1 MQRKTASDFAPE
13 VMQLFDQYV
22 HGLIDRRGFLN
33 GATRYAVGGIS
44 ATMLLDMLNP
54 KFAEAQQIKTDDPRI
69 KARYVDYPSP
79 DGHGKMRGYL
89 VTPAKASGSLPGVLV
104 VHENRGLNP
113 HTEDVAR
120 RLALENFITFAPDA
134 LFPLGGYPGNEDKA
148 RELFAKLEAPK
159 SANDFIAAV
168 GFLKKLPECTG
179 KVGVVGFCY
188 GGSIANM
195 LATRIPDL
203 GGAVP
208 FYGGQSKAEDAAK
221 IKAPLLIHYAANDDR
236 VNAGWPAYETA
247 LNAAGVKYEMFKYA
261 GTHHGFLNDT
271 TPRYDEPAAKLSWQ
285 RTVDIFNSNLRK

>member
-104 VHENRGLNP
+104 VHENRGLIRIRKMSRGGWRLRTSSLLRPMHYFRWVAIPAMRTKRGNCSPNLKRPNP
-113 HTEDVAR
+113 PTISLR
-120 RLALENFITFAPDA
+120 R
-134 LFPLGGYPGNEDKA
+134 
-148 RELFAKLEAPK
+148 
-159 SANDFIAAV
+159 
-168 GFLKKLPECTG
+168 
-179 KVGVVGFCY
+179 
-188 GGSIANM
+188 
-195 LATRIPDL
+195 
-203 GGAVP
+203 
-208 FYGGQSKAEDAAK
+208 
-221 IKAPLLIHYAANDDR
+221 
-236 VNAGWPAYETA
+236 PA
-247 LNAAGVKYEMFKYA
+247 
-261 GTHHGFLNDT
+261 
-271 TPRYDEPAAKLSWQ
+271 S
-285 RTVDIFNSNLRK
+285 